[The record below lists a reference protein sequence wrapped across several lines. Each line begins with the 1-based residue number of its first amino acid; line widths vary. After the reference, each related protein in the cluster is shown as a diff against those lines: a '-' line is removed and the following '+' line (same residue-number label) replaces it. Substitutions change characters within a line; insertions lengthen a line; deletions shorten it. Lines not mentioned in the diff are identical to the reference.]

1 MNVLNQY
8 ITFLKEY
15 KKLLERG
22 VKDVLNSNV
31 SSNFIWN
38 DEIDSFI
45 NAGICEST
53 LTEIFTSK
61 FKKHPL
67 IFSLEKPLKPN
78 INIPSKFVGI
88 IEFNEAKNKFESV
101 NDDEEELQG
110 FQYSTEGK
118 TEIEKLKK
126 FKKNKEVYSKLY
138 RAYNDIKNDSN
149 LEIVLSVGFV
159 QYSKLNNNGNLSKTN
174 QHLFH
179 FPLSLD
185 IDSNNIVKI
194 SFSDL
199 ENPYA
204 DFFFLN
210 NTPIEKG
217 ELSKIIAKFEKS
229 IEENGYECIFE
240 NYFKDLIAKSIQ
252 KISSNSEFENSIYRP
267 ESDHFREDYFK
278 ISFSPAINIK
288 QRKPRFF
295 EKLTDSIIKYSEE
308 NEVEAQLFNLLVRNP
323 ESSGNNSYTKPNYF
337 KDELFETHKAEAKNL
352 NGEED
357 FSVFFPLAFNK
368 EQKQIYENYLKN
380 RLTVVTGPP
389 GTGKSH
395 TIVNILCSLLAQ
407 GKRVLVTAQ
416 TDKALESLLDKIPET
431 FDDLI
436 FTKIQLETNQNR
448 FSLEKSIGNISK
460 ILTDNFYL
468 NVESKIE
475 ELDNL
480 KAEYIKLKS
489 EIIQALEKEYA
500 QIRIN
505 DSFNGLRS
513 YQIIEKFESKDSRE
527 WNWIQDELTN
537 DELSNFELIRQEI
550 LKYKELSDTEI
561 RYSNSLDIDV
571 PTVLGK
577 LEHFDFKNFLLLQEN
592 YNQQLN
598 HLGLTEYSKDEVL
611 KIQLDKIADIT
622 NEFSNSDIVLKNIK
636 GIEQLQKQINS
647 RISQENLTANKTFSD
662 FTQNGTK
669 YLLDIETYL
678 SFTENGKA
686 GFLTRLANSNFKQVS
701 YLEQFT
707 INGKKCNNRSEI
719 LQLKSLIENLIIIN
733 NDFNL
738 LQQNGY
744 SFSFDDNSN
753 LPEKCKVLNEILK
766 KVEVNKNVV
775 SQIQFNS
782 DFISLSEYSQV
793 DLFNIEELSRKAI
806 LLKRD
811 FEKLQNLNDKLN
823 GKKQTLQNISIAIE
837 QSTIKGIFSE
847 FLPVNKIDDVQKFE
861 QLKGKFLETAK
872 QIEIEQT
879 FINLKKSLKNIL
891 PNTFKSLKNV
901 SNHYILKENFE
912 FASANKFIK
921 QNEFIDLQKC
931 KEELSFINKKIF
943 QVKCDILFDLAKS
956 NFKNKFGKD
965 EVDAFINLLE
975 EYKYNLSQSVRKIRN
990 QTQYQILTRKNS
1002 IDISKRLSC
1011 WVMKFNDVLNSV
1023 GSEPEIF
1030 DCIIVDEASQ
1040 LDFNSLILSYYAEN
1054 MIIVGDDKQTSPSS
1068 LTGADGNDFE
1078 SIKNKHL
1085 KFLGA
1090 NALHIK
1096 SDNSLFMLSKM
1107 VAGTSNLTLR
1117 EHFRCVPEIIEFSKR
1132 EFYDNS
1138 LRPLKQIN
1146 SNRLPPKATFFV
1158 ENAFTED
1165 KIVHKEIEEIK
1176 KLLQKILKDDQYAN
1190 KSIGVVSLG
1199 LTKHTEKLKDIKED
1213 LANEFGKEKIDKHKL
1228 IIEDSPKFQGDERD
1242 VMIVSLGVA
1251 LDFQKLKVNQNA
1263 KPRAIITDQDERK
1276 KINVALSRAKE
1287 QMILF
1292 HSVKTEHLQSNDF
1305 RNKILTFFNE
1315 EMKPIEPLKI
1325 DDYNI
1330 ERFRHNVPEPFDS
1343 WFEYDIVKALIEN
1356 GYSYIQPQYKV
1367 KEDETFFNPRTE
1379 KESRVNFKLDLV
1391 VHNNGKMIAIECDGD
1406 PFHSLPEDVA
1416 YDIERQE
1423 FLERVGW
1430 KVYRVL
1436 YSAFKRNPLEEIEK
1450 IIDFIEKNTKK
1461 DKSIVIQ
1468 QPIKVSENK
1477 LDDSQVDDNFADISP
1492 IHQKKTKKDKSV
1504 INQQP
1509 VIVNET
1515 SENKL
1520 DDNEDDNSIVGSPLH
1535 ISYIDKLENEIYK
1548 SNNGNPLKAN
1558 DNNHKSII
1566 DTREEDLE
1574 KSNQVD
1580 LFSDG
1585 SILCYFNLFGNGK
1598 YKLQSA
1604 ANYDALFSL
1613 PIYNTSKKGFLLQCY
1628 DNGCV
1633 NKVYIESLLEKKTD
1647 HLYSNGKYP
1656 TANLIY
1662 CKIIEKDCLIGI
1674 KIKKRE
1680 DILFKIHRTINITNR
1695 EQTHLKGYKVVYD
1708 KNFKLEYIILP
1719 NDLIEGAKRLVFESF
1734 AANGKSVY
1742 NKYYN
1747 EEWLNIKKFFPNLD
1761 KMI

>member
-38 DEIDSFI
+38 NEVDSFI
-45 NAGICEST
+45 DAGICEST
-53 LTEIFTSK
+53 LPNIFTSK
-61 FKKHPL
+61 FAKQAL

-78 INIPSKFVGI
+78 ICIPNKFIGI
-88 IEFNEAKNKFESV
+88 IEFDEAKNKFESL
-101 NDDEEELQG
+101 NGDDEELQG
-110 FQYSTEGK
+110 FQSSTEGK

-185 IDSNNIVKI
+185 IDSNNVVKI
-194 SFSDL
+194 SFSEL

-210 NTPIEKG
+210 NTPIEKEVLSNIIDRFDERIT
-217 ELSKIIAKFEKS
+217 EL
-229 IEENGYECIFE
+229 GYEFVFE
-240 NYFKDLIAKSIQ
+240 NDFKELISKSIQ

-295 EKLTDSIIKYSEE
+295 EKLTDSIIKHSEE
-308 NEVEAQLFNLLVRNP
+308 NEIEAKLFNLLVRNP

-337 KDELFETHKAEAKNL
+337 KDELFETYKDKAKSL

-357 FSVFFPLAFNK
+357 FSVFFPLPFNK

-416 TDKALESLLDKIPET
+416 TDKALESLLDKIPEI

-460 ILTDNFYL
+460 ILTDNFHL

-480 KAEYIKLKS
+480 KAEYINLKS
-489 EIIQALEKEYA
+489 KIIQALEKEYT

-505 DSFNGLRS
+505 DSFNGLRA
-513 YQIIEKFESKDSRE
+513 YQIVEKFESKNSEE

-550 LKYKELSDTEI
+550 LKYKELSDTKI
-561 RYSNSLDIDV
+561 RYSNSLNIDIS
-571 PTVLGK
+571 TVLDE
-577 LEHFDFKNFLLLQEN
+577 LENFDFKNFLTLQEN
-592 YNQQLN
+592 YNKQLN
-598 HLGLTEYSKDEVL
+598 HLRLTEHSKDKVL
-611 KIQLDKIADIT
+611 KIKLEKVIDIAS
-622 NEFSNSDIVLKNIK
+622 EFSTSDIVLKNIK
-636 GIEQLQKQINS
+636 ELEQLQKQINTH
-647 RISQENLTANKTFSD
+647 ISQENLTANKTFSD
-662 FTQNGTK
+662 LTLNGTK

-678 SFTENGKA
+678 SFAENGKA
-686 GFLTRLANSNFKQVS
+686 GILTRLANSNFKQVS
-701 YLEQFT
+701 YLEYFT
-707 INGKKCNNRSEI
+707 INGKKCNNKTEI
-719 LQLKSLIENLIIIN
+719 LQLKLLIENLIVIN
-733 NDFNL
+733 NNFNL
-738 LQQNGY
+738 LNQNGY
-744 SFSFDDNSN
+744 LFSFDDNSN
-753 LPEKCKVLNEILK
+753 LLEKCKVLNDVLK
-766 KVEVNKNVV
+766 KVEINKNVV
-775 SQIQFNS
+775 SKIQFDS
-782 DFISLSEYSQV
+782 DFINLSEYCQIN
-793 DLFNIEELSRKAI
+793 LFNIDELSRKAI
-806 LLKRD
+806 LLKED
-811 FEKLQNLNDKLN
+811 FEKLQDLNNKLTEQ
-823 GKKQTLQNISIAIE
+823 KQMLQNIDSIIE
-837 QSTIKGIFSE
+837 QSTIKEILSN
-847 FLPVNKIDDVQKFE
+847 FLPVNKIVDVQKFE
-861 QLKGKFLETAK
+861 QLKSKFLEIGK

-879 FINLKKSLKNIL
+879 FINLKKYLKNLL
-891 PNTFKSLKNV
+891 PNTFDSLNNV
-901 SNHYILKENFE
+901 PNHYILKENFE
-912 FASANKFIK
+912 YAFANKFIK

-956 NFKNKFGKD
+956 NFKNKFEKD

-975 EYKYNLSQSVRKIRN
+975 AYKYNLSQSVRKIRN

-1023 GSEPEIF
+1023 GNEPEIF

-1040 LDFNSLILSYYAEN
+1040 LDFNSLILGYYAEN

-1146 SNRLPPKATFFV
+1146 SNRLNPKETFFV
-1158 ENAFTED
+1158 KDAFAED
-1165 KIVHKEIEEIK
+1165 KIVHKEVQEIK
-1176 KLLQKILKDDQYAN
+1176 KFLQRILNDDQYAN

-1199 LTKHTEKLKDIKED
+1199 TVNHTEKLKDIKED

-1251 LDFQKLKVNQNA
+1251 LDFQKLKENQNA
-1263 KPRAIITDQDERK
+1263 KPRAIISNQDEFK

-1292 HSVKTEHLQSNDF
+1292 HSVKSEHLQSNDF
-1305 RNKILTFFNE
+1305 RNRILTFFNDE
-1315 EMKPIEPLKI
+1315 VKPIQPLQI
-1325 DDYNI
+1325 DDHNI

-1343 WFEYDIVKALIEN
+1343 WFEYDIAKALIKN
-1356 GYSYIQPQYKV
+1356 GYSYIQPQYNV
-1367 KEDETFFNPRTE
+1367 KEPELFYNH
-1379 KESRVNFKLDLV
+1379 KLGKQVYINFQIDLV

-1406 PFHSLPEDVA
+1406 PFHSLPVDVA

-1430 KVYRVL
+1430 NVYRVL
-1436 YSAFKRNPLEEIEK
+1436 YSAFKRSPQEEIEK

-1461 DKSIVIQ
+1461 DNSIIIQ
-1468 QPIKVSENK
+1468 QSIQVREVSENEF
-1477 LDDSQVDDNFADISP
+1477 DDYEEA
-1492 IHQKKTKKDKSV
+1492 
-1504 INQQP
+1504 
-1509 VIVNET
+1509 
-1515 SENKL
+1515 
-1520 DDNEDDNSIVGSPLH
+1520 DDNSFVH
-1535 ISYIDKLENEIYK
+1535 KSYIDILEDEIHIPNNRNI
-1548 SNNGNPLKAN
+1548 SNGSI
-1558 DNNHKSII
+1558 NNHRHKSFI
-1566 DTREEDLE
+1566 DTIEEDLAE
-1574 KSNQVD
+1574 SNQVD
-1580 LFSDG
+1580 LFSDETK
-1585 SILCYFNLFGNGK
+1585 ILCYFNLFNDNT
-1598 YKLQSA
+1598 YKIQEVADESS
-1604 ANYDALFSL
+1604 LFSL
-1613 PIYNTSKKGFLLQCY
+1613 PIEEKYKNGFLLQCY
-1628 DNGCV
+1628 DNGRI
-1633 NKVYIESLLEKKTD
+1633 NKVYVKSILDKRMD
-1647 HLYSNGKYP
+1647 YHYSNGKNPNAKILYLK
-1656 TANLIY
+1656 LIEEDS
-1662 CKIIEKDCLIGI
+1662 IIAL
-1674 KIKKRE
+1674 KIKRDKE
-1680 DILFKIHRTINITNR
+1680 TVFKAHKTERISNR
-1695 EQTHLKGYKVVYD
+1695 ELLHLQGYKVVYQNTD
-1708 KNFKLEYIILP
+1708 SIEYKILP
-1719 NDLIEGAKRLVFESF
+1719 KNIYQDIQRLVFTSF
-1734 AANGKSVY
+1734 TAEGKSVF
-1742 NKYYN
+1742 NNYYEN
-1747 EEWLNIKKFFPNLD
+1747 EWNIIKQFIPKLNE
-1761 KMI
+1761 

>member
-22 VKDVLNSNV
+22 VKDVLNSSV

-38 DEIDSFI
+38 NEIDTFI

-53 LTEIFTSK
+53 LTDIFTSK
-61 FKKHPL
+61 FKKQSL

-78 INIPSKFVGI
+78 ISIPYKFAEI
-88 IEFNEAKNKFESV
+88 IKFDEAKNKFESI
-101 NDDEEELQG
+101 NDNEEEILD
-110 FQYSTEGK
+110 FQSSTEGK
-118 TEIEKLKK
+118 VEIEKLKK

-185 IDSNNIVKI
+185 IDSNNVVKI

-210 NTPIEKG
+210 NTPIEKEVLSNIIDRFEERIT
-217 ELSKIIAKFEKS
+217 EL
-229 IEENGYECIFE
+229 GYEFIFE
-240 NYFKDLIAKSIQ
+240 NDFKDLIAKALQ
-252 KISSNSEFENSIYRP
+252 KISSNSDFENTIYRP
-267 ESDHFREDYFK
+267 ERDYFREDYFK
-278 ISFSPAINIK
+278 ISFSPSINIK

-308 NEVEAQLFNLLVRNP
+308 NEVEAKLFNLLVRNP
-323 ESSGNNSYTKPNYF
+323 ESSGNNSYTKSNYF
-337 KDELFETHKAEAKNL
+337 KDELFETHKAKTQNL

-357 FSVFFPLAFNK
+357 FSVFFPLPFNK

-460 ILTDNFYL
+460 ILTDSFYL

-475 ELDNL
+475 ELDSL

-489 EIIQALEKEYA
+489 EIIQALEKEYT
-500 QIRIN
+500 QVKIN
-505 DSFNGLRS
+505 DSFDGLRG
-513 YQIIEKFESKDSRE
+513 YQIVEKFESKNPEE
-527 WNWIQDELTN
+527 WNWIQDELT
-537 DELSNFELIRQEI
+537 DEELSNFELIRQEI
-550 LKYKELSDTEI
+550 LKFKQLSDTEI
-561 RYSNSLDIDV
+561 RYSNSLDIDIS
-571 PTVLGK
+571 TVLDK
-577 LEHFDFKNFLLLQEN
+577 LENFDFKNFLLLQEN
-592 YNQQLN
+592 YTKQLN
-598 HLGLTEYSKDEVL
+598 HLGLTEFSKDKVL
-611 KIQLDKIADIT
+611 KIKLEKIREIAS
-622 NEFSNSDIVLKNIK
+622 EFSTSDIVLKNIK
-636 GIEQLQKQINS
+636 ELEQIQKQINS
-647 RISQENLTANKTFSD
+647 HISQENRTANKTFSD
-662 FTQNGTK
+662 LVQNGTK

-678 SFTENGKA
+678 SFAENGKA
-686 GFLTRLANSNFKQVS
+686 GFLTRLANSNFKQVL

-707 INGKKCNNRSEI
+707 INGKKCNNKNEI
-719 LQLKSLIENLIIIN
+719 LKLKSLIEDLVIVN
-733 NDFNL
+733 NNFNL
-738 LQQNGY
+738 LKQNGY
-744 SFSFDDNSN
+744 LFSFDDNSN
-753 LPEKCKVLNEILK
+753 LIEKSKVLNDVLK
-766 KVEVNKNVV
+766 KVEINKNVV

-782 DFISLSEYSQV
+782 DFINLSEYSQIN
-793 DLFNIEELSRKAI
+793 LFNIDELARKAI
-806 LLKRD
+806 LLKDD
-811 FEKLQNLNDKLN
+811 FEKLQNLNNKLN
-823 GKKQTLQNISIAIE
+823 EQKQVLQNIDNVIE
-837 QSTIKGIFSE
+837 QSTIKVIFSE
-847 FLPVNKIDDVQKFE
+847 FLPVNKIVDVQKFE
-861 QLKGKFLETAK
+861 HIKIKFLEIGK

-879 FINLKKSLKNIL
+879 FINLKKYLNKLL
-891 PNTFKSLKNV
+891 PNTFDSLNKV
-901 SNHYILKENFE
+901 SNHYISKENFE
-912 FASANKFIK
+912 YAFANEFIK
-921 QNEFIDLQKC
+921 QAEFIDLQKC

-943 QVKCDILFDLAKS
+943 QIKCDILFDLAKS
-956 NFKNKFGKD
+956 NFKNKFEKD

-1011 WVMKFNDVLNSV
+1011 WIMKFNDVLNSV
-1023 GSEPEIF
+1023 GKEPEIF
-1030 DCIIVDEASQ
+1030 DCVIVDEASQ

-1107 VAGTSNLTLR
+1107 IAGTSNLTLR

-1146 SNRLPPKATFFV
+1146 SNRLPPKETFFV
-1158 ENAFTED
+1158 QDAFTED
-1165 KIVHKEIEEIK
+1165 KIVHKEIQEIK
-1176 KLLQKILKDDQYAN
+1176 KFLQRILKDDLYAN

-1199 LTKHTEKLKDIKED
+1199 TVNHTEKLKDIKED

-1251 LDFQKLKVNQNA
+1251 LDFQKLKDNQNA
-1263 KPRAIITDQDERK
+1263 KPRAIISSQDEFK
-1276 KINVALSRAKE
+1276 KINVALSRARE

-1292 HSVKTEHLQSNDF
+1292 HSVKSEHLQSSDF
-1305 RNKILTFFNE
+1305 RNKILTFFNDE
-1315 EMKPIEPLKI
+1315 VKLIAPLQI
-1325 DDYNI
+1325 DDYII

-1343 WFEYDIVKALIEN
+1343 WFEYDITKSLIEN
-1356 GYSYIQPQYKV
+1356 GYSYIQPQYNV
-1367 KEDETFFNPRTE
+1367 KESELFYNH
-1379 KESRVNFKLDLV
+1379 KLGKQVYINFKIDLV

-1436 YSAFKRNPLEEIEK
+1436 YSAFKRSPKEEIEK
-1450 IIDFIEKNTKK
+1450 IINYIEKNTKK
-1461 DKSIVIQ
+1461 DNSIIIQ
-1468 QPIKVSENK
+1468 QSDVDNVSENDF
-1477 LDDSQVDDNFADISP
+1477 DDYEEVDDNSSDIL
-1492 IHQKKTKKDKSV
+1492 
-1504 INQQP
+1504 P
-1509 VIVNET
+1509 V
-1515 SENKL
+1515 
-1520 DDNEDDNSIVGSPLH
+1520 
-1535 ISYIDKLENEIYK
+1535 
-1548 SNNGNPLKAN
+1548 
-1558 DNNHKSII
+1558 HKSYNDLLEDEVYTSNSSIQSNDSVNKHRHKSFIDII
-1566 DTREEDLE
+1566 EQDLE
-1574 KSNQVD
+1574 GSNQVD
-1580 LFSDG
+1580 LFS
-1585 SILCYFNLFGNGK
+1585 SESKILCYFNLFNDNS
-1598 YKLQSA
+1598 YKIQEYSDESSL
-1604 ANYDALFSL
+1604 YSL
-1613 PIYNTSKKGFLLQCY
+1613 PIEEKYKNGFLLQCY
-1628 DNGCV
+1628 DNGHI
-1633 NKVYIESLLEKKTD
+1633 NKVYVKSILDKRINY
-1647 HLYSNGKYP
+1647 HYSNGKNPNAKVLYLK
-1656 TANLIY
+1656 LIEEDS
-1662 CKIIEKDCLIGI
+1662 IISL
-1674 KIKKRE
+1674 KIKRGSE
-1680 DILFKIHRTINITNR
+1680 TVFKAHKTEKISNR
-1695 EQTHLKGYKVVYD
+1695 ELLHLQGYKVVYQNVD
-1708 KNFKLEYIILP
+1708 SIEYKVLPKNISQNIQR
-1719 NDLIEGAKRLVFESF
+1719 LIFTSF
-1734 AANGKSVY
+1734 TAEGKSVW
-1742 NKYYN
+1742 NNYYEN
-1747 EEWLNIKKFFPNLD
+1747 EWNIIKRFIPKLNE
-1761 KMI
+1761 

>member
-22 VKDVLNSNV
+22 VKDVLNSTV
-31 SSNFIWN
+31 SSNFIWV
-38 DEIDSFI
+38 DEIQNFIDS
-45 NAGICEST
+45 GICEST
-53 LTEIFTSK
+53 LIDVFSPQ
-61 FKKHPL
+61 FKKQPL
-67 IFSLEKPLKPN
+67 IFSLQKPYKPN
-78 INIPSKFVGI
+78 IQIPNRFLEI
-88 IEFNEAKNKFESV
+88 IDFDEAKNKFESIIG
-101 NDDEEELQG
+101 DEEELIS
-110 FQYSTEGK
+110 FQNSTEGK
-118 TEIEKLKK
+118 VEIEKLKK
-126 FKKNKEVYSKLY
+126 FKKNKETYSKLY

-149 LEIVLSVGFV
+149 LEIVLSLGFI

-185 IDSNNIVKI
+185 IDSNNVVKI

-210 NTPIEKG
+210 NTPIEK
-217 ELSKIIAKFEKS
+217 EVLSNIIDRFEER
-229 IEENGYECIFE
+229 ITEFGYEYIYE
-240 NYFKDLIAKSIQ
+240 NDFKELISESIQ
-252 KISSNSEFENSIYRP
+252 KISSSSEFENSIYRP

-295 EKLTDSIIKYSEE
+295 EKLTDSIIKYSDE
-308 NEVEAQLFNLLVRNP
+308 NKVEAKLFNLLVRNP

-337 KDELFETHKAEAKNL
+337 KDELFETYKDKVKSL

-357 FSVFFPLAFNK
+357 FSVFFPLPFNK

-460 ILTDNFYL
+460 ILTDSFYL
-468 NVESKIE
+468 NVESKIK

-480 KAEYIKLKS
+480 KAEYVKLKS
-489 EIIQALEKEYA
+489 EVIRALEKEYSE
-500 QIRIN
+500 ININ
-505 DSFNGLRS
+505 DSFQNLRA
-513 YQIIEKFESKDSRE
+513 YQIVEKFESKDSEE

-537 DELSNFELIRQEI
+537 EELSNFELIRQEI

-571 PTVLGK
+571 STVLNK

-592 YNQQLN
+592 YNKQLN
-598 HLGLTEYSKDEVL
+598 HLGLTEYSKDKIL
-611 KIQLDKIADIT
+611 KIQLDKIAEIA
-622 NEFSNSDIVLKNIK
+622 NEFSNADIVLKNVK
-636 GIEQLQKQINS
+636 ELEQLQKQINS
-647 RISQENLTANKTFSD
+647 HISQENLTANKTFSD

-678 SFTENGKA
+678 SFAENGKV

-707 INGKKCNNRSEI
+707 INSKKCNNKTEI
-719 LQLKSLIENLIIIN
+719 LQLKLLIENLIVIN
-733 NDFNL
+733 NNFNL
-738 LQQNGY
+738 LKQNGFT
-744 SFSFDDNSN
+744 FSFDDNSN
-753 LPEKCKVLNEILK
+753 LLEKYKVLNDALK
-766 KVEVNKNVV
+766 KVEINKNVV

-782 DFISLSEYSQV
+782 DFINLSEYSQIN
-793 DLFNIEELSRKAI
+793 LFNIDELARKAI
-806 LLKRD
+806 LLKDD
-811 FEKLQNLNDKLN
+811 FEKLQNLNNKLTE
-823 GKKQTLQNISIAIE
+823 QRQVLQNIDSVME
-837 QSTIKGIFSE
+837 QSMIKGIFSE

-861 QLKGKFLETAK
+861 GLKTKFIEIGK

-879 FINLKKSLKNIL
+879 FINLKKYLNKLL
-891 PNTFKSLKNV
+891 PNTYESFKNV
-901 SNHYILKENFE
+901 PNHYISKENFE
-912 FASANKFIK
+912 YASANEFIK

-956 NFKNKFGKD
+956 NFKKKFED
-965 EVDAFINLLE
+965 NELNSFINLLRQ
-975 EYKYNLSQSVRKIRN
+975 YKITLEQGNRNIRN
-990 QTQYQILTRKNS
+990 NTRFQILARQNS
-1002 IDISKRLSC
+1002 IAISKKLSC

-1023 GSEPEIF
+1023 GEEPEIF

-1040 LDFNSLILSYYAEN
+1040 LDFNSLILGYYAKN

-1068 LTGADGNDFE
+1068 LTGANSDDFDT
-1078 SIKNKHL
+1078 IKNKYL
-1085 KFLGA
+1085 DYLGQ
-1090 NALHIK
+1090 NTVFIR
-1096 SDNSLFMLSKM
+1096 SDLSLFSLAGMI
-1107 VAGTSNLTLR
+1107 AGTSNLELK
-1117 EHFRCVPEIIEFSKR
+1117 EHFRCAPEIIEFSKK
-1132 EFYDNS
+1132 EFYKNS
-1138 LRPLKQIN
+1138 LRPLKPLN
-1146 SNRLPPKATFFV
+1146 SNRLNPKETVFV
-1158 ENAFTED
+1158 NDAFTED
-1165 KIVHKEIEEIK
+1165 KIVYKEIEEIK
-1176 KLLQKILKDDQYAN
+1176 KFLQRILKDEQYSN

-1251 LDFQKLKVNQNA
+1251 LDFQKLKENQNA
-1263 KPRAIITDQDERK
+1263 KPRAIISDQDEFK

-1292 HSVKTEHLQSNDF
+1292 HSVKSEHLQSNDF
-1305 RNKILTFFNE
+1305 RNKILTFFNDE
-1315 EMKPIEPLKI
+1315 VESIEPLQI

-1343 WFEYDIVKALIEN
+1343 WFEYDIAKTLIEK

-1367 KEDETFFNPRTE
+1367 KEAELFYNH
-1379 KESRVNFKLDLV
+1379 KLGKQVYINFKIDLV

-1436 YSAFKRNPLEEIEK
+1436 YSAFKRSPQEEIQK

-1461 DKSIVIQ
+1461 DHKTTIEK
-1468 QPIKVSENK
+1468 PIKLKEEFEDEIEFENEEEISEYVLPK
-1477 LDDSQVDDNFADISP
+1477 
-1492 IHQKKTKKDKSV
+1492 HK
-1504 INQQP
+1504 
-1509 VIVNET
+1509 
-1515 SENKL
+1515 
-1520 DDNEDDNSIVGSPLH
+1520 
-1535 ISYIDKLENEIYK
+1535 SYIDILEDNSETSDTI
-1548 SNNGNPLKAN
+1548 NQLNGTTT
-1558 DNNHKSII
+1558 NHKHDLFI
-1566 DTREEDLE
+1566 DMIEEDLE
-1574 KSNQVD
+1574 ESHQVN
-1580 LFSDG
+1580 LFSYDRK
-1585 SILCYFNLFGNGK
+1585 ILCYFNLFSDNT
-1598 YKLQSA
+1598 YKIQEHSEE
-1604 ANYDALFSL
+1604 NCLFSL
-1613 PIYNTSKKGFLLQCY
+1613 PIEERFKDGFLLQCY
-1628 DNGCV
+1628 DNGHI
-1633 NKVYIESLLEKKTD
+1633 NKVYVNSILEKRMNY
-1647 HLYSNGKYP
+1647 LYSNGKNP
-1656 TANLIY
+1656 NANILYLKLIEEDA
-1662 CKIIEKDCLIGI
+1662 IIAL
-1674 KIKKRE
+1674 KIKRGLE
-1680 DILFKIHRTINITNR
+1680 TVFKAHKTEKISNR
-1695 EQTHLKGYKVVYD
+1695 DLLHLQGYKVIYQ
-1708 KNFKLEYIILP
+1708 NFENIEYIILP
-1719 NDLIEGAKRLVFESF
+1719 KNIYEDIRRLVFTSF
-1734 AANGKSVY
+1734 TAEGKSVH
-1742 NKYYN
+1742 NNYYEN
-1747 EEWLNIKKFFPNLD
+1747 EWKIIEQFIPKLTE
-1761 KMI
+1761 

>member
-1 MNVLNQY
+1 MSVLNQY

-22 VKDVLNSNV
+22 VKDVLNSTV
-31 SSNFIWN
+31 SSNFIWV
-38 DEIDSFI
+38 DEIENFIDS
-45 NAGICEST
+45 GICEST
-53 LTEIFTSK
+53 LIDIFSAK

-67 IFSLEKPLKPN
+67 IFSLQKPYKPN
-78 INIPSKFVGI
+78 IQIPNKFIEI
-88 IEFNEAKNKFESV
+88 IDFNEAKNKFESV
-101 NDDEEELQG
+101 NEDDDELIS
-110 FQYSTEGK
+110 FQNSAEGK
-118 TEIEKLKK
+118 IETEKLKK
-126 FKKNKEVYSKLY
+126 FKKNKETYSKLY

-149 LEIVLSVGFV
+149 LEIVLSVGFI

-210 NTPIEKG
+210 NTPIEKEVLSNIIDRFEERIT
-217 ELSKIIAKFEKS
+217 EL
-229 IEENGYECIFE
+229 GYEYIFE
-240 NYFKDLIAKSIQ
+240 NEFKDLLAKSIQ
-252 KISSNSEFENSIYRP
+252 KISSNSEFENSIYKP

-278 ISFSPAINIK
+278 VLFSPAVNIK

-295 EKLTDSIIKYSEE
+295 EKLTDSIIKYNDE
-308 NEVEAQLFNLLVRNP
+308 NEIEAKLFNLLVRNP

-337 KDELFETHKAEAKNL
+337 KDELFETYKDKAKNL
-352 NGEED
+352 NGDDD
-357 FSVFFPLAFNK
+357 FSVFFPLPFNK

-416 TDKALESLLDKIPET
+416 TDKALESLLNKIPET
-431 FDDLI
+431 FDNLI
-436 FTKIQLETNQNR
+436 FTKIELENLGKDGKKR
-448 FSLEKSIGNISK
+448 FSLENSIGNISK
-460 ILTDNFYL
+460 ILTDNFYI
-468 NVESKIE
+468 NVETKIE

-480 KAEYIKLKS
+480 KAEYVKLKS
-489 EIIQALEKEYA
+489 EIIRALEKEYT

-505 DSFNGLRS
+505 DSFENLRA
-513 YQIIEKFESKDSRE
+513 YQIVEKFESKELEE
-527 WNWIQDELTN
+527 WNWIQDELSN
-537 DELSNFELIRQEI
+537 EVISNFEVIKNEI
-550 LKYKELSDTEI
+550 LKYKQLIGIEI
-561 RYSNSLDIDV
+561 RYNNAINIDISSI
-571 PTVLGK
+571 LK
-577 LEHFDFKNFLLLQEN
+577 NLESFDFKNFLSIQEQ
-592 YNQQLN
+592 YIKQLN
-598 HLGLTEYSKDEVL
+598 YLGLNEYSKDKVL
-611 KIQLDKIADIT
+611 NIQLENIAKVA

-636 GIEQLQKQINS
+636 ELENLQKQLNNKVFQESVTINKS
-647 RISQENLTANKTFSD
+647 FSNLTE
-662 FTQNGTK
+662 NGTK

-678 SFTENGKA
+678 SFAENGKA
-686 GFLTRLANSNFKQVS
+686 GFFTKLTNSNFKQVS

-707 INGKKCNNRSEI
+707 INGKKCNTKTEI
-719 LQLKSLIENLIIIN
+719 LQLKSAIENLLTIN
-733 NDFNL
+733 KNFTL
-738 LQQNGY
+738 LKQNGF
-744 SFSFDDNSN
+744 SFSYDDNSN
-753 LPEKCKVLNEILK
+753 LYEKSIVLKEVLK
-766 KVEVNKNVV
+766 KIETNKEVV
-775 SQIQFNS
+775 SKIQFNA
-782 DFISLSEYSQV
+782 DFINLSEYAQIN
-793 DLFNIEELSRKAI
+793 LFDIDNLSRKAI
-806 LLKRD
+806 TLEKDIDKFGRINGQLI
-811 FEKLQNLNDKLN
+811 EKLEVLK
-823 GKKQTLQNISIAIE
+823 NIDSIIE
-837 QSTIKGIFSE
+837 QSSLKNDFLK
-847 FLPVNKIDDVQKFE
+847 FLPVEKIGEVQDFE
-861 QLKGKFLETAK
+861 LLKSRFLEIGK
-872 QIEIEQT
+872 QLEVEQT
-879 FINLKKSLKNIL
+879 FLNLKKYLRDLL
-891 PNTFKSLKNV
+891 PNTFDSLENIP
-901 SNHYILKENFE
+901 NHYISKENFE
-912 FASANKFIK
+912 YASTNRFIK
-921 QNEFIDLQKC
+921 ENEFIDLQKC

-956 NFKNKFGKD
+956 NFKNKFD
-965 EVDAFINLLE
+965 NNEIDAFINLLE

-1146 SNRLPPKATFFV
+1146 SNRLNPKETVFI
-1158 ENAFTED
+1158 NGAFTED
-1165 KIVHKEIEEIK
+1165 KIVYKEIEEIK
-1176 KLLQKILKDDQYAN
+1176 KFLQRILKDEQYAN

-1251 LDFQKLKVNQNA
+1251 LDFQKLKENQNA
-1263 KPRAIITDQDERK
+1263 KPRAIISDQDEFK

-1292 HSVKTEHLQSNDF
+1292 HSVEHNDLQTTDF
-1305 RNKILTFFNE
+1305 RNKILSFFKDE
-1315 EMKPIEPLKI
+1315 AKPISQLQI
-1325 DDYNI
+1325 DNNNI

-1343 WFEYDIVKALIEN
+1343 WFECDIAKSLIGN
-1356 GYSYIQPQYKV
+1356 GYSYIQPQYNV
-1367 KEDETFFNPRTE
+1367 KESELFYNH
-1379 KESRVNFKLDLV
+1379 KLGKQVYINFKLDLV

-1436 YSAFKRNPLEEIEK
+1436 YSAFKRSPQEEIQK
-1450 IIDFIEKNTKK
+1450 IIAFIEKNTKK
-1461 DKSIVIQ
+1461 DHKIIFEKT
-1468 QPIKVSENK
+1468 IDLKEEFEDEIEFENEEEIPEYV
-1477 LDDSQVDDNFADISP
+1477 LP
-1492 IHQKKTKKDKSV
+1492 T
-1504 INQQP
+1504 
-1509 VIVNET
+1509 
-1515 SENKL
+1515 NK
-1520 DDNEDDNSIVGSPLH
+1520 
-1535 ISYIDKLENEIYK
+1535 SYIDILKENSET
-1548 SNNGNPLKAN
+1548 SNPLVQLN
-1558 DNNHKSII
+1558 GTTTNHGHKPFIEMI
-1566 DTREEDLE
+1566 EENLE
-1574 KSNQVD
+1574 ESNQIN
-1580 LFSDG
+1580 LFSYE
-1585 SILCYFNLFGNGK
+1585 SNILCYFNLFSDNTCK
-1598 YKLQSA
+1598 IQEHSDE
-1604 ANYDALFSL
+1604 NCIFSL
-1613 PIYNTSKKGFLLQCY
+1613 PIEERFKNGFLLQCY
-1628 DNGCV
+1628 DNGHI
-1633 NKVYIESLLEKKTD
+1633 NKVYVKSILAKRRNY
-1647 HLYSNGKYP
+1647 HYSNGKNP
-1656 TANLIY
+1656 NANLLYLKLIEEDAIIALKVKRGLETVFKAHKTENISNRELLHLQGY
-1662 CKIIEKDCLIGI
+1662 KIVYQNNESIEY
-1674 KIKKRE
+1674 KILPKNIFE
-1680 DILFKIHRTINITNR
+1680 DI
-1695 EQTHLKGYKVVYD
+1695 
-1708 KNFKLEYIILP
+1708 
-1719 NDLIEGAKRLVFESF
+1719 KRLVFTSF
-1734 AANGKSVY
+1734 TAEGKSVH
-1742 NKYYN
+1742 NSYYEN
-1747 EEWLNIKKFFPNLD
+1747 EWNVIKRFIPNLN
-1761 KMI
+1761 K

>member
-8 ITFLKEY
+8 IIFLKEY

-38 DEIDSFI
+38 NDIDSFI

-53 LTEIFTSK
+53 LTNIFTSK
-61 FKKHPL
+61 FNKNPL

-78 INIPSKFVGI
+78 INIPNKFVGI
-88 IEFNEAKNKFESV
+88 IEFDEAKNKFESV

-110 FQYSTEGK
+110 FQNSTEGK
-118 TEIEKLKK
+118 NEIEKLKK

-185 IDSNNIVKI
+185 IDSNNVVKI
-194 SFSDL
+194 SFSDFDS
-199 ENPYA
+199 PYG

-210 NTPIEKG
+210 NTPIEKEILSNIIDRFEERIT
-217 ELSKIIAKFEKS
+217 EL
-229 IEENGYECIFE
+229 GYEDIFE
-240 NYFKDLIAKSIQ
+240 NDFKDLIAKSIQ

-295 EKLTDSIIKYSEE
+295 EKLTDSIIKYSED
-308 NEVEAQLFNLLVRNP
+308 NEVEAKLFNLLVRNP

-337 KDELFETHKAEAKNL
+337 KDELFESHKTKAKNL

-357 FSVFFPLAFNK
+357 FSVFFPLPFNK

-407 GKRVLVTAQ
+407 GKKVLVTAQ

-460 ILTDNFYL
+460 ILMDSFYL

-480 KAEYIKLKS
+480 KAEYLRLKS
-489 EIIQALEKEYA
+489 EIIQVLEKEYT

-505 DSFNGLRS
+505 DSFNSLRA
-513 YQIIEKFESKDSRE
+513 YQIVEKFESKDSEE

-537 DELSNFELIRQEI
+537 EELSNFELIRQEI
-550 LKYKELSDTEI
+550 LKYKELSDIEI
-561 RYSNSLDIDV
+561 RYSNSLDIDIS
-571 PTVLGK
+571 TVLNK
-577 LEHFDFKNFLLLQEN
+577 LENFDFKNFLLLQES
-592 YNQQLN
+592 YNKQLN
-598 HLGLTEYSKDEVL
+598 HLGLTEYSKDKVL
-611 KIQLDKIADIT
+611 KIQLDKIADIA
-622 NEFSNSDIVLKNIK
+622 NEFSNADIVLKNVK
-636 GIEQLQKQINS
+636 ELEQLQKQINS

-678 SFTENGKA
+678 SFAENGKA

-707 INGKKCNNRSEI
+707 INSKKCNNKTEM
-719 LQLKSLIENLIIIN
+719 LQLKLLIENLIVIN
-733 NDFNL
+733 NNFNL
-738 LQQNGY
+738 LKQNGFT
-744 SFSFDDNSN
+744 FSFDDNSN
-753 LPEKCKVLNEILK
+753 LLEKCKVLNGVLK
-766 KVEVNKNVV
+766 KVEINKNVV

-782 DFISLSEYSQV
+782 DFINLSEYSQIN
-793 DLFNIEELSRKAI
+793 LFNIDELARKAI
-806 LLKRD
+806 LLKDD
-811 FEKLQNLNDKLN
+811 FEKLQNLNNKLTE
-823 GKKQTLQNISIAIE
+823 QRQVLQNIDSIME
-837 QSTIKGIFSE
+837 QSMINGIFSE

-861 QLKGKFLETAK
+861 GLKTTFLEIGK

-879 FINLKKSLKNIL
+879 FINVKKYLNNLL
-891 PNTFKSLKNV
+891 PNTYESFKNV
-901 SNHYILKENFE
+901 ANHYISKENFE
-912 FASANKFIK
+912 YASANEFIK
-921 QNEFIDLQKC
+921 QNEFVDLQKC

-956 NFKNKFGKD
+956 NFKNKFEKD

-1085 KFLGA
+1085 KFLGT

-1146 SNRLPPKATFFV
+1146 SNRLNPKETFFV
-1158 ENAFTED
+1158 KDAFSED
-1165 KIVHKEIEEIK
+1165 KIVHKEIQEIK
-1176 KLLQKILKDDQYAN
+1176 KFLQRILNDDQYAN

-1199 LTKHTEKLKDIKED
+1199 TVNHTEKLKDIKED

-1251 LDFQKLKVNQNA
+1251 LDFQKLKENQNA
-1263 KPRAIITDQDERK
+1263 KPRAIISSQDEFK

-1292 HSVKTEHLQSNDF
+1292 HSVKSEHLQSSDF
-1305 RNKILTFFNE
+1305 RNRILTFFNDE
-1315 EMKPIEPLKI
+1315 VKPIQSLQI
-1325 DDYNI
+1325 DDYNV

-1343 WFEYDIVKALIEN
+1343 WFEYDITKSLIGN
-1356 GYSYIQPQYKV
+1356 GYSYIQPQYNV
-1367 KEDETFFNPRTE
+1367 KEAELFYNH
-1379 KESRVNFKLDLV
+1379 KLGKQVYINFKIDLV

-1436 YSAFKRNPLEEIEK
+1436 YSAFKRNQKEEIEK

-1461 DKSIVIQ
+1461 DNSIIFQKPLHVFE
-1468 QPIKVSENK
+1468 VSENEC
-1477 LDDSQVDDNFADISP
+1477 DDYEDADNNL
-1492 IHQKKTKKDKSV
+1492 KDVSLLRK
-1504 INQQP
+1504 
-1509 VIVNET
+1509 
-1515 SENKL
+1515 
-1520 DDNEDDNSIVGSPLH
+1520 
-1535 ISYIDKLENEIYK
+1535 SYIDILEDEVYT
-1548 SNNGNPLKAN
+1548 SDSLTQSNGNI
-1558 DNNHKSII
+1558 NNQRHKSFI
-1566 DTREEDLE
+1566 DMIEEDLK
-1574 KSNQVD
+1574 KSNGVD
-1580 LFSDG
+1580 LFSDETK
-1585 SILCYFNLFGNGK
+1585 ILCYFNLFNDNT
-1598 YKLQSA
+1598 YKIQEHS
-1604 ANYDALFSL
+1604 DESSLFSL
-1613 PIYNTSKKGFLLQCY
+1613 PIEEKYRNGFLLQCY
-1628 DNGCV
+1628 DNGHI
-1633 NKVYIESLLEKKTD
+1633 NKVYVQSILDKRMNY
-1647 HLYSNGKYP
+1647 HYSNGKNPNAKILYLK
-1656 TANLIY
+1656 LIEEDS
-1662 CKIIEKDCLIGI
+1662 IIAMNI
-1674 KIKKRE
+1674 KRDEEIVFKAHKTERITTRE
-1680 DILFKIHRTINITNR
+1680 LL
-1695 EQTHLKGYKVVYD
+1695 HLQGYKVVYQ
-1708 KNFKLEYIILP
+1708 NVNNIEYSILP
-1719 NDLIEGAKRLVFESF
+1719 KNIYQNIQRLVFTSF
-1734 AANGKSVY
+1734 TAEGKSVL
-1742 NKYYN
+1742 NNYYEN
-1747 EEWLNIKKFFPNLD
+1747 EWKVIRQFIPKLIEK
-1761 KMI
+1761 

>member
-38 DEIDSFI
+38 NEVDSFI
-45 NAGICEST
+45 DAGICEST
-53 LTEIFTSK
+53 LPNIFTSK
-61 FKKHPL
+61 FAKQAL

-78 INIPSKFVGI
+78 ICIPNKFIGI
-88 IEFNEAKNKFESV
+88 IEFDEAKNKFESL
-101 NDDEEELQG
+101 NGDDEELQG
-110 FQYSTEGK
+110 FQSSTEGK

-185 IDSNNIVKI
+185 IDSNNVVKI
-194 SFSDL
+194 SFSEL

-210 NTPIEKG
+210 NTPIEKEVLSNIIDRFDERIT
-217 ELSKIIAKFEKS
+217 EL
-229 IEENGYECIFE
+229 GYEFVFE
-240 NYFKDLIAKSIQ
+240 NDFKELISKSIQ

-295 EKLTDSIIKYSEE
+295 EKLTDSIIKHSEE
-308 NEVEAQLFNLLVRNP
+308 NEIEAKLFNLLVRNP

-337 KDELFETHKAEAKNL
+337 KDELFETYKDKAKSL

-357 FSVFFPLAFNK
+357 FSVFFPLPFNK

-416 TDKALESLLDKIPET
+416 TDKALESLLDKIPEI

-460 ILTDNFYL
+460 ILTDNFHL

-480 KAEYIKLKS
+480 KAEYINLKS
-489 EIIQALEKEYA
+489 KIIQALEKEYT

-505 DSFNGLRS
+505 DSFNGLRA
-513 YQIIEKFESKDSRE
+513 YQIVEKFESKNSEE

-550 LKYKELSDTEI
+550 LKYKELSDTKI
-561 RYSNSLDIDV
+561 RYSNSLNIDIS
-571 PTVLGK
+571 TVLDE
-577 LEHFDFKNFLLLQEN
+577 LENFDFKNFLTLQEN
-592 YNQQLN
+592 YNKQLN
-598 HLGLTEYSKDEVL
+598 HLRLTEHSKDKVL
-611 KIQLDKIADIT
+611 KIKLEKVIDIAS
-622 NEFSNSDIVLKNIK
+622 EFSTSDIVLKNIK
-636 GIEQLQKQINS
+636 ELEQLQKQINTH
-647 RISQENLTANKTFSD
+647 ISQENLTANKTFSD
-662 FTQNGTK
+662 LTLNGTK

-678 SFTENGKA
+678 SFAENGKA
-686 GFLTRLANSNFKQVS
+686 GILTRLANSNFKQVS
-701 YLEQFT
+701 YLEYFT
-707 INGKKCNNRSEI
+707 INGKKCNNKTEI
-719 LQLKSLIENLIIIN
+719 LQLKSLIENLIVIN
-733 NDFNL
+733 NNFNL
-738 LQQNGY
+738 LNQNGY
-744 SFSFDDNSN
+744 LFSFDDNSN
-753 LPEKCKVLNEILK
+753 LLEKCKVLNDVLK
-766 KVEVNKNVV
+766 KVEINKNVV
-775 SQIQFNS
+775 SKIQFDS
-782 DFISLSEYSQV
+782 DFINLSEYCQIN
-793 DLFNIEELSRKAI
+793 LFNIDELSRKAI
-806 LLKRD
+806 LLKED
-811 FEKLQNLNDKLN
+811 FEKLQDLNNKLTEQ
-823 GKKQTLQNISIAIE
+823 KQMLQNIDSIIE
-837 QSTIKGIFSE
+837 QSTIKEILSN
-847 FLPVNKIDDVQKFE
+847 FLPVNKIVDVQKFE
-861 QLKGKFLETAK
+861 QLKSKFLEIGK

-879 FINLKKSLKNIL
+879 FINLKKYLKNLL
-891 PNTFKSLKNV
+891 PNTFDSLNNV
-901 SNHYILKENFE
+901 PNHYILKENFE
-912 FASANKFIK
+912 YAFANKFIK

-956 NFKNKFGKD
+956 NFKNKFEKD

-975 EYKYNLSQSVRKIRN
+975 AYKYNLSQSVRKIRN

-1023 GSEPEIF
+1023 GNEPEIF

-1040 LDFNSLILSYYAEN
+1040 LDFNSLILGYYAEN

-1078 SIKNKHL
+1078 FIKNKHL

-1146 SNRLPPKATFFV
+1146 SNRLNPKETFFV
-1158 ENAFTED
+1158 KDAFAED
-1165 KIVHKEIEEIK
+1165 KIVHKEVQEIK
-1176 KLLQKILKDDQYAN
+1176 KFLQRILNDDQYAN

-1199 LTKHTEKLKDIKED
+1199 TVNHTEKLKDIKED

-1251 LDFQKLKVNQNA
+1251 LDFQKLKENQNA
-1263 KPRAIITDQDERK
+1263 KPRAIISNQDEFK

-1292 HSVKTEHLQSNDF
+1292 HSVKSEHLQSNDF
-1305 RNKILTFFNE
+1305 RNRILTFFNDE
-1315 EMKPIEPLKI
+1315 VKPIQPLQI
-1325 DDYNI
+1325 DDHNI

-1343 WFEYDIVKALIEN
+1343 WFEYDIAKALIKN
-1356 GYSYIQPQYKV
+1356 GYSYIQPQYNV
-1367 KEDETFFNPRTE
+1367 KEPELFYNH
-1379 KESRVNFKLDLV
+1379 KLGKQVYINFQIDLV

-1406 PFHSLPEDVA
+1406 PFHSLPVDVA

-1430 KVYRVL
+1430 NVYRVL
-1436 YSAFKRNPLEEIEK
+1436 YSAFKRSPQEEIEK

-1461 DKSIVIQ
+1461 DNSIIIQ
-1468 QPIKVSENK
+1468 QSIQVREVSENEF
-1477 LDDSQVDDNFADISP
+1477 DDYEEA
-1492 IHQKKTKKDKSV
+1492 
-1504 INQQP
+1504 
-1509 VIVNET
+1509 
-1515 SENKL
+1515 
-1520 DDNEDDNSIVGSPLH
+1520 DDNSFVH
-1535 ISYIDKLENEIYK
+1535 KSYIDILEDEIHIPNNRNI
-1548 SNNGNPLKAN
+1548 SNGSI
-1558 DNNHKSII
+1558 NNHRHKSFI
-1566 DTREEDLE
+1566 DTIEEDLAE
-1574 KSNQVD
+1574 SNQVD
-1580 LFSDG
+1580 LFSDETK
-1585 SILCYFNLFGNGK
+1585 ILCYFNLFNDNT
-1598 YKLQSA
+1598 YKIQEVADESS
-1604 ANYDALFSL
+1604 LFSL
-1613 PIYNTSKKGFLLQCY
+1613 PIEEKYKNGFLLQCY
-1628 DNGCV
+1628 DNGRI
-1633 NKVYIESLLEKKTD
+1633 NKVYVKSILDKRMD
-1647 HLYSNGKYP
+1647 YHYSNGKNPNAKILYLK
-1656 TANLIY
+1656 LIEEDS
-1662 CKIIEKDCLIGI
+1662 IIAL
-1674 KIKKRE
+1674 KIKRDKE
-1680 DILFKIHRTINITNR
+1680 TVFKAHKTERISNR
-1695 EQTHLKGYKVVYD
+1695 ELLHLQGYKVVYQNTD
-1708 KNFKLEYIILP
+1708 SIEYKILP
-1719 NDLIEGAKRLVFESF
+1719 KNIYQDIQRLVFTSF
-1734 AANGKSVY
+1734 TAEGKSVF
-1742 NKYYN
+1742 NNYYEN
-1747 EEWLNIKKFFPNLD
+1747 EWNIIKQFIPKLNE
-1761 KMI
+1761 